1 MDGYVEPY
9 SVEDILEKRKQ
20 SARVITLFTIR
31 KMELS
36 SHPRGACH
44 VFSSFAKSIMRLYS

>member
-20 SARVITLFTIR
+20 SARSQGNWRDEARTDFMFR
-31 KMELS
+31 D
-36 SHPRGACH
+36 
-44 VFSSFAKSIMRLYS
+44 